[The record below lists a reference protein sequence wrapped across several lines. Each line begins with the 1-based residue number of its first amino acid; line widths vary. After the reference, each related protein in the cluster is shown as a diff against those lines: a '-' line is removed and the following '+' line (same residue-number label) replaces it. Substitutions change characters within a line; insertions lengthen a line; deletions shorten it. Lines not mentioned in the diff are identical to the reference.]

1 MLLRFKWTL
10 AWTLAVKASSHSIN
24 SPRLCSYPT
33 ILHPTT
39 HHRTPAPSAPLP
51 PGVSVQELLTTVGRI
66 SFWSKT
72 QAGWRCREQRLSS
85 WAKHERQ
92 TVTMSLSAAL
102 HHSADKL
109 HTKDVVEK
117 QQYLLRN
124 RGPREIWRSTPLNRL
139 LELGEGHAEA
149 INDRLP
155 FCCVVFSC
163 ELRKALDGTMSI
175 ERFLCVALG
184 CWSLHVSSRRRTKY
198 VAQCRDE
205 RLQVAIIR
213 SWESSWDAHRHEKG
227 QVDVWLKPSSLHFL
241 LHAAPASVRVI

>member
-1 MLLRFKWTL
+1 MSPESLELVLVLLRFKWTL

-39 HHRTPAPSAPLP
+39 HQRTPAPSAPLP

-72 QAGWRCREQRLSS
+72 HAGWRCREQRLSS

-92 TVTMSLSAAL
+92 TVTMSRSAAL

-124 RGPREIWRSTPLNRL
+124 RGPREIWSSTPLNRL

-163 ELRKALDGTMSI
+163 ELRESLDGTMSI
-175 ERFLCVALG
+175 ERVLCVALG
-184 CWSLHVSSRRRTKY
+184 CWSCM
-198 VAQCRDE
+198 CRPDG
-205 RLQVAIIR
+205 R
-213 SWESSWDAHRHEKG
+213 
-227 QVDVWLKPSSLHFL
+227 
-241 LHAAPASVRVI
+241 